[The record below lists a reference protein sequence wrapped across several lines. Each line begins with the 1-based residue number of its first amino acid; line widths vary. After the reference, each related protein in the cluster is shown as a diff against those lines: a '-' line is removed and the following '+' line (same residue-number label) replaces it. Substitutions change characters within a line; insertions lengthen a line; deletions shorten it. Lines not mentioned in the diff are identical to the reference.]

1 MAAACS
7 GSGDQRGPAAD
18 FVGGAAVDEPRAALV
33 ARDILAAG
41 GSAADAAS
49 AAYFALSVTLP
60 GRATLGGG
68 GACLVFD
75 PVLGRVETVDF
86 MTRPAAQAG
95 SPVPMNARGFFVLQ
109 GRYGRL
115 RWEQVVA
122 PGEAMARFGVQIS
135 RAQASELAENASRIA
150 ASPELSRLFRPAG
163 ALPREGERFVQ
174 PDLAEILGAIRS
186 RGANE
191 FHAGSAGVRFAAAA
205 RTAGGAFSAA
215 DLAAAAPQFRAPLS
229 VSLQDMRVSFLPPP
243 AQAGIMQGQ
252 LWQMLAPRWAQTPRE
267 RRGDL
272 SLDAQL
278 RALAD
283 AGRWG
288 ALDLEDFGVSSEAV
302 SARRAQALMA
312 ASAAPVPSAAA
323 RAVADSSATT
333 TIVTVDREGGAVA
346 CAVTAGEEFG
356 AGRVA
361 NGVILASPQARPS
374 ASLGVVMATRSIG
387 GVLSLSQRA
396 DSAQFVFAGGGGGI
410 GGAAVAVGAGLG
422 TVVERAT
429 LDRLIEQPRVV
440 VDGALRILAEP
451 GATAPGAVPA
461 SVRLGR
467 LNAVACP
474 AGLVDEPTAC
484 RVRTDPRG
492 DGLAVGGVR

>member
-7 GSGDQRGPAAD
+7 GGSDSRGPAAD
-18 FVGGAAVDEPRAALV
+18 FVGGAAIDEPRAALV

-75 PVLGRVETVDF
+75 PILGRVETVDF

-122 PGEAMARFGVQIS
+122 PGEAMARFGVQVS
-135 RAQASELAENASRIA
+135 RAQSRELADNAARIA
-150 ASPELSRLFRPAG
+150 SSPDLSRLFRPAG
-163 ALPREGERFVQ
+163 SLPREGDRLVQ
-174 PDLAEILGAIRS
+174 PDLAETLATIRS

-191 FHAGSAGVRFAAAA
+191 FHAGTSGARFAAAA
-205 RTAGGAFSAA
+205 RAAGGGFSAA
-215 DLAAAAPQFRAPLS
+215 DMAAAAPQFRAPLS

-243 AQAGIMQGQ
+243 AQAGIMQAQ

-267 RRGDL
+267 RRADL
-272 SLDAQL
+272 LVDAQL

-302 SARRAQALMA
+302 SARRAQALLA
-312 ASAAPVPSAAA
+312 GTPAPTPSAAA

-333 TIVTVDREGGAVA
+333 TIVTADRQGGAVA
-346 CAVTAGEEFG
+346 CAVTAGEVFG

-361 NGVILASPQARPS
+361 GGVVLASGQTHPA
-374 ASLGVVMATRSIG
+374 ASLGLVMATRSIG
-387 GVLSLSQRA
+387 GILTLTQRA
-396 DSAQFVFAGGGGGI
+396 DSAQFVYAGGGGGV
-410 GGAAVAVGAGLG
+410 GGAATAVAAGLG

-429 LDRLIEQPRVV
+429 LDRLIDPPRVV
-440 VDGALRILAEP
+440 VDGGLRVLAEP
-451 GATAPGAVPA
+451 GAATAGAAPAPVPI
-461 SVRLGR
+461 GR
-467 LNAVACP
+467 LNAIACP

>member
-1 MAAACS
+1 
-7 GSGDQRGPAAD
+7 
-18 FVGGAAVDEPRAALV
+18 
-33 ARDILAAG
+33 
-41 GSAADAAS
+41 
-49 AAYFALSVTLP
+49 
-60 GRATLGGG
+60 
-68 GACLVFD
+68 
-75 PVLGRVETVDF
+75 
-86 MTRPAAQAG
+86 
-95 SPVPMNARGFFVLQ
+95 
-109 GRYGRL
+109 
-115 RWEQVVA
+115 
-122 PGEAMARFGVQIS
+122 
-135 RAQASELAENASRIA
+135 
-150 ASPELSRLFRPAG
+150 
-163 ALPREGERFVQ
+163 
-174 PDLAEILGAIRS
+174 
-186 RGANE
+186 
-191 FHAGSAGVRFAAAA
+191 VRFAAAA
-205 RTAGGAFSAA
+205 RAAGGAFSAA

-312 ASAAPVPSAAA
+312 ASAAPAPSAAA

-361 NGVILASPQARPS
+361 NGVILASAQARPS